1 MGTRLTAEFASAEDF
16 LAAHEQEISAG
27 GMLVRGAE
35 LPPGTPLS
43 DCKVAIRIAGAEAAE
58 VTARL
63 AGSAPGHGVM
73 VLLPDARPLDALAA
87 RLRGPAPRQREQ
99 LSLQEKMHLAA
110 SCDRELRMQLLRDPN
125 KLLHPMVLRNPR
137 IGVEEVQWA
146 ARLTTL
152 NPEGLKIIAEHPEW
166 GQNASVAAALV
177 RNPKTPL
184 QAALKLV
191 PRLPISE
198 LRAIAKSQVRP
209 QIVQAAK
216 KQLLAR

>member
-1 MGTRLTAEFASAEDF
+1 MRLVAEFASAEEF

-35 LPPGTPLS
+35 LPPGTALS
-43 DCKVAIRIAGAEAAE
+43 ECTLAVTIGGAEIAQ
-58 VTARL
+58 VSARL

-73 VLLPDARPLDALAA
+73 VLLPDPAPLDALAA
-87 RLRGPAPRQREQ
+87 RLRGPAPKQREV
-99 LSLQEKMHLAA
+99 LSLQEKMALAM
-110 SCDRELRMQLLRDPN
+110 SGDRELRLQLLRDPN
-125 KLLHPMVLRNPR
+125 KQLHPLVLKNPR

-152 NPEGLKIIAEHPEW
+152 NPEALKIIADHPEW

-184 QAALKLV
+184 PSALKLV
-191 PRLPISE
+191 SRLPTSE
-198 LRAIAKSQVRP
+198 LRVLAKSQGRP

-216 KQLLAR
+216 KLLLAPR